1 MLWYSFYIPSEF
13 LPNFLILSFRQNC
26 ILACCV
32 ITEID
37 ERMEWVKWRVSEPF
51 NQYEST
57 FGSVVFCSLGM
68 MFPTFSDI
76 HLAPFSD
83 EQLYMEH
90 YSRANFW

>member
-32 ITEID
+32 ITEVD

-51 NQYEST
+51 NQKT
-57 FGSVVFCSLGM
+57 VRV
-68 MFPTFSDI
+68 
-76 HLAPFSD
+76 
-83 EQLYMEH
+83 
-90 YSRANFW
+90 NFWICCLLLIRNDVPDIQ